1 MGAWS
6 IDAATW
12 QTLSRLIDEALE
24 LPLHERM
31 AWIARLPPEEAAL
44 APRLAELLERMSRT
58 GSSAV
63 PDLPAMAMTAL
74 QEIDGPAPGD
84 HVGAYRLDR
93 VIGQGGMGA
102 VWVAERSDGLIKR
115 PVALKLPHGT
125 WQKRGLAERM
135 AREREILASLAHPNI
150 ARLYDAGVTED
161 GLPYLALEYVSG
173 RPIDVHCR
181 EQALDVR
188 TRLKLFLQVV
198 QAVAHAHAHLVVHR
212 DLKPSNILVGDDGQ
226 VRLLDFGI
234 AGLLE
239 GSRDDLTRAV
249 GRVLTPQYAS
259 PEQSRGEPIGV
270 ASDVFSLGVVLCE
283 LLCGARPF
291 PDKRT
296 VSTASAIS
304 GPPPGPKLPSSLT
317 HDAALRRS
325 LRGDLDAIVGQAVRL
340 EPEARYASVAALGED
355 IERHLEGFPVRAR
368 GRARSYRAAR
378 FVRRHA
384 VGVSSVVAIGV
395 ALFAGAAIASWQA
408 GVARAEQ
415 RRAEQVRDFVV
426 TLFEEADPYRGEGG
440 RVSAVQLLLDARGRI
455 ESASVAYPGL
465 RAELLNL
472 VGTGLIGFGETAAA
486 EEAAA
491 DAVRVAREEFG
502 ETHTL
507 TIEARLLVAEVNRLR
522 GRAADARS
530 ALEPALAASRAR
542 SEAYPRLLVRGLV
555 TSAHLEVD
563 DGRPGEATAAA
574 KEALEIAQ
582 MRLGARHPLSIAAA
596 AVLAESYLHGGVPA
610 SDVLGLVDAALAHVH
625 DAFRD
630 RVGHPY
636 LVQTRHIRGRALA
649 ITGHFHEAVDE
660 LEQAIEASST
670 TFGET
675 SMLVGYHAGA
685 VAPYQRRIGD
695 IAGALRSS
703 EIAIGILSAHVQP
716 DSYAHA
722 FNLTTRGV
730 TLLAARRAE
739 AAEADLATAEAI
751 LERVLGR
758 LHWDTLTARFNRAM
772 ALAYTGRTDEARH
785 LLRVVEENP
794 DAIANRMWT
803 LHVVGVVERLAGD
816 SAAAVAAQ
824 NESTEL
830 VPPGPRAPWDRVRNL
845 VERALALL
853 ELGRLDEAERDLR
866 LAAAEFERLD
876 ARPHPAAAEAW
887 LALAEIEL
895 AHGAF
900 ADALTYAEKGYA
912 FWREFDP
919 ESRIA
924 LGALAL
930 VERCRSALPPETSRK
945 QR

>member
-1 MGAWS
+1 MGG
-6 IDAATW
+6 
-12 QTLSRLIDEALE
+12 
-24 LPLHERM
+24 
-31 AWIARLPPEEAAL
+31 
-44 APRLAELLERMSRT
+44 T
-58 GSSAV
+58 GSSVA
-63 PDLPAMAMTAL
+63 PDLSAIAATAL
-74 QEIDGPAPGD
+74 RQIDGPAPGD
-84 HVGAYRLDR
+84 RVGAYRLDR

-102 VWVAERSDGLIKR
+102 VWLAERSDGLIKR

-135 AREREILASLAHPNI
+135 AREREILASLAHPHI
-150 ARLYDAGVTED
+150 ARLYDAGVTEE

-173 RPIDVHCR
+173 RPIDEHCR
-181 EQALDVR
+181 ERALDVR
-188 TRLKLFLQVV
+188 ARLRLFLQVV
-198 QAVAHAHAHLVVHR
+198 QAVAHAHARLVVHR

-239 GSRDDLTRAV
+239 GNHDDITRAV

-259 PEQSRGEPIGV
+259 PEQMRGEPIGV

-296 VSTASAIS
+296 ASTASAMS
-304 GPPPGPKLPSSLT
+304 GPPAEPKLPSSLT
-317 HDAALRRS
+317 EDVLLRRS
-325 LRGDLDAIVGQAVRL
+325 LRGDLDAIVAQAVRI
-340 EPEARYASVAALGED
+340 EPDARYASVAALGED
-355 IERHLEGFPVRAR
+355 IELHLGGFPVRAR

-384 VGVSSVVAIGV
+384 VGVSSIVAIGA
-395 ALFAGAAIASWQA
+395 ALFAGAAVASWQA

-491 DAVRVAREEFG
+491 DAARVARDEFG
-502 ETHTL
+502 EAHPITL
-507 TIEARLLVAEVNRLR
+507 EAQLLVAEVNRLR
-522 GRAADARS
+522 GRASDARS
-530 ALEPALAASRAR
+530 ALEPALEASRAR
-542 SEAYPRLLVRGLV
+542 SDAHPRLFVRGLV
-555 TSAHLEVD
+555 TLAHLEVD
-563 DGRPGEATAAA
+563 DGRPIEATAAA
-574 KEALEIAQ
+574 QEALGIAQ
-582 MRLGARHPLSIAAA
+582 VRLGSRHPLSVAAA

-610 SDVLGLVDAALAHVH
+610 SDVLGLVDAALKTVH

-630 RVGHPY
+630 RPGHPY

-649 ITGHFHEAVDE
+649 VAGHFHEAVDE
-660 LEQAIEASST
+660 LEQAIEASTT

-703 EIAIGILSAHVQP
+703 ERAIRILSAHVQP

-730 TLLAARRAE
+730 TLLAARRAA
-739 AAEADLATAEAI
+739 AAEVDLATAEGI
-751 LERVLGR
+751 LERVLGP
-758 LHWDTLTARFNRAM
+758 LHWDTLTARLNRAM
-772 ALAYTGRTDEARH
+772 ALAYLGRADEARA
-785 LLRVVEENP
+785 LLRVVEQNP
-794 DAIANRMWT
+794 EAIANRMWT

-816 SAAAVAAQ
+816 AAAAVAAQ
-824 NESTEL
+824 SESSEL

-845 VERALALL
+845 VERALAFL
-853 ELGRLDEAERDLR
+853 ELERIDEAERDLR
-866 LAAAEFERLD
+866 LAAAEFERLG

-887 LALAEIEL
+887 LALAGIEL

-900 ADALTYAEKGYA
+900 ADASMYAEKGYA

-924 LGALAL
+924 LEALAI
-930 VERCRSALPPETSRK
+930 VERCRSAVRPEASR
-945 QR
+945 R